1 MRVIAEQQRKPLP
14 SILPS
19 AETGPV
25 CRRCSSRHAPSCKA
39 TSRGEPCFT
48 LTGAFLRTCAH
59 PSYTTYV
66 INDAGAT
73 YANAY
78 FEINYV
84 NIYSTAQAE
93 PPSLAGPAA
102 GSGSST
108 TQSASS
114 TSTGRTS
121 GPTTTMS
128 GGASASGAGASA
140 TPSGGAGRTAQSNGL
155 AWTGLAIL
163 GVALGFGVMA

>member
-1 MRVIAEQQRKPLP
+1 M
-14 SILPS
+14 
-19 AETGPV
+19 
-25 CRRCSSRHAPSCKA
+25 
-39 TSRGEPCFT
+39 
-48 LTGAFLRTCAH
+48 
-59 PSYTTYV
+59 

-93 PPSLAGPAA
+93 PASLAGPAA
-102 GSGSST
+102 GSGSTSNSSQT
-108 TQSASS
+108 ASS
-114 TSTGRTS
+114 SSSGRNS

-128 GGASASGAGASA
+128 GGASASAGQASA
-140 TPSGGAGRTAQSNGL
+140 TPSGGAGRAVQGSEL
-155 AWTGLAIL
+155 AWTGLAII